1 MAIKGPKKFTKE
13 ELQELEEIRVKLSD
27 LSFQLGILQISKINM
42 KKREA
47 YLENE
52 LNNLNKVESDLAK
65 KLTDKYGKGNLDL
78 ETGEFIPVE

>member
-27 LSFQLGILQISKINM
+27 LSFQLGRLQISKINL
-42 KKREA
+42 KKRES

-52 LNNLNKVESDLAK
+52 LNNLNKVESDWLK
-65 KLTDKYGKGNLDL
+65 S
-78 ETGEFIPVE
+78 

>member
-27 LSFQLGILQISKINM
+27 LSFQLGRLQISKINL
-42 KKREA
+42 KKRES

>member
-27 LSFQLGILQISKINM
+27 LSFQLGRLQISKINL
-42 KKREA
+42 KKRES

-78 ETGEFIPVE
+78 ETGEFIPID